1 MDSEQRKEYNKQYY
15 ANNKERIISDL
26 CQKVECP
33 FCNRSVIKN
42 NLMTHAKSAICLRT
56 RERVLELAKFN
67 KMKETI

>member
-1 MDSEQRKEYNKQYY
+1 MDAEQRKEYNKTYY

-33 FCNRSVIKN
+33 FCNRFVIKN

-56 RERVLELAKFN
+56 RERVLEVAKFN
-67 KMKETI
+67 KMKEII